1 MIDRI
6 HHVGIV
12 VHSADKALE
21 FFRDTMGLEVTEDRI
36 IEEQGVRG
44 VLLAIGENE
53 IELLEPTRDDT
64 GVARYLQSKGEV
76 LHHICFET
84 DDIRAELARLADS
97 GVELID
103 ETPRDGLAG
112 EIAFIHPKAMHGV
125 LIELAQPPAGS
136 HRGIGKGF
144 DHLAAMVN
152 NIEDSAADWEST
164 LNLELT
170 AKINADEFGIMIGQI
185 PCGEAVMELVQPANP
200 DSPLASRIIEQ
211 GEHAGSMVA
220 IEVEDI
226 DKEISRYRDAG
237 YTDSEKPGGPI
248 PGTTKRALIPADEAF
263 GLEIQLLT
271 YR

>member
-1 MIDRI
+1 
-6 HHVGIV
+6 
-12 VHSADKALE
+12 
-21 FFRDTMGLEVTEDRI
+21 
-36 IEEQGVRG
+36 
-44 VLLAIGENE
+44 
-53 IELLEPTRDDT
+53 
-64 GVARYLQSKGEV
+64 
-76 LHHICFET
+76 
-84 DDIRAELARLADS
+84 
-97 GVELID
+97 
-103 ETPRDGLAG
+103 
-112 EIAFIHPKAMHGV
+112 
-125 LIELAQPPAGS
+125 
-136 HRGIGKGF
+136 
-144 DHLAAMVN
+144 MVN

-237 YTDSEKPGGPI
+237 YTVSEKPGGPI